1 MDVLSVGRVSVDLY
15 AQEANIGFDGQQ
27 TFQKSIGGSPTNVAV
42 AAARLGLASALA
54 TKVGEDGFGEYVR
67 SKLTGFG
74 VATDYVFT
82 QPGAQTPLAFAA
94 LTPPETPTIAFYR
107 NQAPD
112 TTLQSIDIPESA
124 IKEVKILWIS
134 QSALAV
140 GETAE
145 AAISWMQLRESSQH
159 TIVDLDYRASLWV
172 NKGAARAKAQESMKL
187 ATIVV
192 GNLQECEVALG
203 SKDENEA
210 ADALLALGVKLAV
223 IKLGADGV
231 LLATSSERVRIA
243 PTPVEVVCGLGA
255 GDAFGGA
262 LCYGILQGWG
272 LEQMGRFAN
281 AAGALVSTRL
291 TCADAM
297 PTLSELDLILEG
309 AS

>member
-42 AAARLGLASALA
+42 AAARLGLKSALA
-54 TKVGEDGFGEYVR
+54 TKVGDDGFGNYVR
-67 SKLTGFG
+67 NKLKGFG

-82 QPGAQTPLAFAA
+82 QPKSQTPLAFAA
-94 LTPPETPTIAFYR
+94 LTPPESPTIAFYR

-112 TTLQSIDIPESA
+112 TTLQTSDIPAED
-124 IKEVKILWIS
+124 IKQVQILWIS

-145 AAISWMQLRESSQH
+145 AALSWMSLRSKDQH
-159 TIVDLDYRASLWV
+159 TVVDLDYRATLWAS
-172 NKGAARAKAQESMKL
+172 KEAARAKAQESIKL
-187 ATIVV
+187 ATVVV

-223 IKLGADGV
+223 IKLGAEGV
-231 LLATSSERVRIA
+231 LLANSSERVRIA

-262 LCYGILQGWG
+262 LCYGVLKSWG

-281 AAGALVSTRL
+281 AAGALVATRL
-291 TCADAM
+291 TCADSM
-297 PTLSELDLILEG
+297 PTLSELNSILEG
-309 AS
+309 A

>member
-42 AAARLGLASALA
+42 AVARLGLASALA
-54 TKVGEDGFGEYVR
+54 TKVGDDGFGEYVR
-67 SKLTGFG
+67 NKLKGFG
-74 VATDYVFT
+74 VTTDYVLT

-112 TTLQSIDIPESA
+112 TTLRSADIPAED

-134 QSALAV
+134 QSALAI
-140 GETAE
+140 GTTSE
-145 AAISWMQLRESSQH
+145 AAVSWMKLRDPSQH
-159 TIVDLDYRASLWV
+159 TIVDLDYRATLWAS
-172 NKGAARAKAQESMKL
+172 KDAARAKAQESISL

-203 SKDENEA
+203 SNDENEA
-210 ADALLALGVKLAV
+210 ADGLLALGVKLAV

-231 LLATSSERVRIA
+231 LLATSSEQVRIA
-243 PTPVEVVCGLGA
+243 PTPVDVVCGLGA

-262 LCYGILQGWG
+262 LCYGILKGWG

-297 PTLSELDLILEG
+297 PSLSELDLILEG

>member
-27 TFQKSIGGSPTNVAV
+27 SFQKSIGGSPTNVAV
-42 AAARLGLASALA
+42 AAARLGLKAALA
-54 TKVGEDGFGEYVR
+54 TKVGDDGFGEYVR
-67 SKLTGFG
+67 NKLKGFG
-74 VATDYVFT
+74 VTTDYVLT

-112 TTLQSIDIPESA
+112 TTLRSADIPAED

-145 AAISWMQLRESSQH
+145 AALSWMKLRDSSQH
-159 TIVDLDYRASLWV
+159 TIVDLDYRATLWAS
-172 NKGAARAKAQESMKL
+172 KEAARAKAQESISL

-203 SKDENEA
+203 SNDENEA
-210 ADALLALGVKLAV
+210 ADSLLALGVKLAV

-231 LLATSSERVRIA
+231 LLATSSEQVRIA

-297 PTLSELDLILEG
+297 PSLSELDLILEG

>member
-15 AQEANIGFDGQQ
+15 AQEANVGFDGQQ

-42 AAARLGLASALA
+42 AAARLGLESALA
-54 TKVGEDGFGEYVR
+54 TKVGDDGFGDYVR
-67 SKLTGFG
+67 NKLTGFG

-82 QPGAQTPLAFAA
+82 QAGAQTPLAFAA

-112 TTLQSIDIPESA
+112 TTLQSHDIPESA

-145 AAISWMQLRESSQH
+145 AALSWMQLRDPSQH

-172 NKGAARAKAQESMKL
+172 SKGAARAKAQESMKL

-192 GNLQECEVALG
+192 GNLQECEVAVG

-231 LLATSSERVRIA
+231 LLANSSERIRIA

-262 LCYGILQGWG
+262 LCYGILQGWD

-309 AS
+309 A

>member
-1 MDVLSVGRVSVDLY
+1 MDILSVGRVSVDLY

-27 TFQKSIGGSPTNVAV
+27 SFQKSIGGSPTNVAV
-42 AAARLGLASALA
+42 AAARLGLKAALA
-54 TKVGEDGFGEYVR
+54 TKVGDDGFGDYVR
-67 SKLTGFG
+67 NKLTSFG

-82 QPGAQTPLAFAA
+82 QPGSQTPLAFAS

-112 TTLQSIDIPESA
+112 TTLSSSDIPESA
-124 IKEVKILWIS
+124 IKEVQILWIS

-140 GETAE
+140 GPTSE
-145 AAISWMQLRESSQH
+145 AALSWMKLRDPSQH
-159 TIVDLDYRASLWV
+159 TIVDLDYRATLWAS
-172 NKGAARAKAQESMKL
+172 KEAARAKAQETISL

-297 PTLSELDLILEG
+297 PSLSELDLILEG

>member
-42 AAARLGLASALA
+42 AAARLGLKAALA
-54 TKVGEDGFGEYVR
+54 TKVGDDGFGEYVR
-67 SKLTGFG
+67 NKLTGFG

-82 QPGAQTPLAFAA
+82 QAGAQTPLAFAA

-112 TTLQSIDIPESA
+112 TTLSSSDIPESA

-145 AAISWMQLRESSQH
+145 AAITWMQLRDPSQH
-159 TIVDLDYRASLWV
+159 TIVDLDYRASLWL
-172 NKGAARAKAQESMKL
+172 NKGAARAKAQESISL

-231 LLATSSERVRIA
+231 LLATPTERVRIA
-243 PTPVEVVCGLGA
+243 PTPVDVVCGLGA

-262 LCYGILQGWG
+262 LCYGIIQGWD

>member
-67 SKLTGFG
+67 NKLTGFG

-172 NKGAARAKAQESMKL
+172 NKGASRAKAQESMKL

-192 GNLQECEVALG
+192 GNLQECEVAVG

-231 LLATSSERVRIA
+231 LLATPTERVRIA

-262 LCYGILQGWG
+262 LCYGILQGWD

>member
-1 MDVLSVGRVSVDLY
+1 
-15 AQEANIGFDGQQ
+15 
-27 TFQKSIGGSPTNVAV
+27 VAV
-42 AAARLGLASALA
+42 AAARLGLKAALA
-54 TKVGEDGFGEYVR
+54 TKVGDDGFGEYVR
-67 SKLTGFG
+67 NKLTGFG

-82 QPGAQTPLAFAA
+82 QAGSQTPLAFAA

-112 TTLQSIDIPESA
+112 TTLLASDIPESA
-124 IKEVKILWIS
+124 IKEVQILWIS

-145 AAISWMQLRESSQH
+145 AALSWMKLRNSSQH
-159 TIVDLDYRASLWV
+159 TIVDLDYRATLWV
-172 NKGAARAKAQESMKL
+172 NKGAARAKAQESIKL

-272 LEQMGRFAN
+272 LEQMGRFSN

-297 PTLSELDLILEG
+297 PSLSELDLILEG

>member
-1 MDVLSVGRVSVDLY
+1 MDILSVGRVSVDLY
-15 AQEANIGFDGQQ
+15 AQEANIGFEGQQ

-42 AAARLGLASALA
+42 AAARLGLKAALA

-67 SKLTGFG
+67 NKLSGFG

-82 QPGAQTPLAFAA
+82 QPGSQTPLA
-94 LTPPETPTIAFYR
+94 IAFYR

-112 TTLQSIDIPESA
+112 TTLSSSDIPESA
-124 IKEVKILWIS
+124 IKEVQILWIS

-140 GETAE
+140 GTTAE
-145 AAISWMQLRESSQH
+145 AALSWMKLRDPSQH
-159 TIVDLDYRASLWV
+159 TIVDLDYRATLWAS
-172 NKGAARAKAQESMKL
+172 KEAARAKAQESIAL

-272 LEQMGRFAN
+272 LEQMGRFSN

-297 PTLSELDLILEG
+297 PSLSELDLILEG

>member
-54 TKVGEDGFGEYVR
+54 TKVGDDGFGDYVR
-67 SKLTGFG
+67 NKLKGFG

-82 QPGAQTPLAFAA
+82 QPGSQTPLAFAA

-112 TTLQSIDIPESA
+112 TTLSSSDIPESA

-145 AAISWMQLRESSQH
+145 AALSWMQLRDPSQH
-159 TIVDLDYRASLWV
+159 TIVDLDYRATLWAS
-172 NKGAARAKAQESMKL
+172 KDAARAKARQTISL

-297 PTLSELDLILEG
+297 PSLSELDLILEG

>member
-1 MDVLSVGRVSVDLY
+1 
-15 AQEANIGFDGQQ
+15 
-27 TFQKSIGGSPTNVAV
+27 
-42 AAARLGLASALA
+42 
-54 TKVGEDGFGEYVR
+54 
-67 SKLTGFG
+67 
-74 VATDYVFT
+74 
-82 QPGAQTPLAFAA
+82 
-94 LTPPETPTIAFYR
+94 
-107 NQAPD
+107 
-112 TTLQSIDIPESA
+112 
-124 IKEVKILWIS
+124 
-134 QSALAV
+134 
-140 GETAE
+140 
-145 AAISWMQLRESSQH
+145 
-159 TIVDLDYRASLWV
+159 
-172 NKGAARAKAQESMKL
+172 
-187 ATIVV
+187 VV

-231 LLATSSERVRIA
+231 LLATSSERLRIA

-297 PTLSELDLILEG
+297 PSLSELDLILEG

>member
-15 AQEANIGFDGQQ
+15 AQEANTGFDGQQ

-67 SKLTGFG
+67 NKLTGFG

-145 AAISWMQLRESSQH
+145 AAISWMQLRNSSQH
-159 TIVDLDYRASLWV
+159 TIVDLDYRANLWAS
-172 NKGAARAKAQESMKL
+172 KEAARAKAQESIAL

-262 LCYGILQGWG
+262 LCYGILQGWD